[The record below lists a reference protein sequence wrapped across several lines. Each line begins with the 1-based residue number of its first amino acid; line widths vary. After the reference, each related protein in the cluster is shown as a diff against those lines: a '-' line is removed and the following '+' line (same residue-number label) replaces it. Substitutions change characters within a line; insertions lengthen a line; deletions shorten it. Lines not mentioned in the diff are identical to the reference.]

1 MFGRMKLTAKLLGGF
16 GVVVLITLAVGITGV
31 IVSNDLSALA
41 QRLSN
46 QDLSEVRLVAGL
58 SSQANAY
65 RRAQLQHVLAVTA
78 ESKAQQE
85 KRLGFAEK
93 GANEALTTYLRTA
106 SAAEAKT
113 LATDVKTLWSSFA
126 AETPTILA
134 LSRQGRA
141 AEAQALLNAKSQ
153 DLFQQIEDKLA
164 RLDQFHEA
172 DGKAIVEETD
182 RLNKLSRTL
191 LLSVALFGAL
201 MGAGLALTLSRAI
214 VSPLKTLAGAAHAL
228 AEGDLSV
235 PPLEV
240 KTTDEVGELAKS
252 LNRMRE
258 NLRDTVKEIGATARQ
273 VAATSEELTA
283 TADTAARATTDI
295 TAAVAKTVGE
305 AEQGSLA
312 QQASVEQASS
322 VVLQLDEAIQQIAR
336 GAQDQAKSVTQ
347 TSSVLGQ
354 VASAVQEV
362 AATAQNLAA
371 SSTQT
376 SAAAEKGGVS
386 VEKTVAGMERITRVV
401 NESADRIREMGSYS
415 KQIGQIV
422 EVISELASQTNLLAL
437 NAAIEAARAGEH
449 GKGFAVVAD
458 AVRSLAERSSQATKE
473 IGALISNI
481 QSATENAVRAM
492 EAGTTEVEEGTALS
506 REAGAALAEILKT
519 VEQTH
524 REIQSISSATEE
536 IAASS
541 TEAVKAMDDVA
552 AVTEE
557 STAATQQ
564 MAAGSS
570 TVRKAVADI
579 SAVST
584 QSASAIKNAG
594 ASTEEMSA
602 AVEEVASSASSLS
615 TLAQEMQRLVGKF
628 KL

>member
-16 GVVVLITLAVGITGV
+16 GIVVLITLAVGITGV
-31 IVSNDLSALA
+31 VTNSGLSSLT
-41 QRLSN
+41 QRLAD
-46 QDLSEVRLVAGL
+46 QELPEVRLVADL

-65 RRAQLQHVLAVTA
+65 RVAQLQHVLAKTT
-78 ESKAQQE
+78 ESKTQQE
-85 KRLGFAEK
+85 RVLGDAEK
-93 GANEALTTYLRTA
+93 SVNEALTAYLRIISTG
-106 SAAEAKT
+106 EAKT
-113 LATDVKTLWSSFA
+113 LAIDIKTLWTSLT
-126 AETPTILA
+126 AETPAILA
-134 LSRQGRA
+134 LSRQGRMV
-141 AEAQALLNAKSQ
+141 EAQDLLNARSR
-153 DLFQQIEDKLA
+153 DLFQQIEDKLGH
-164 RLDQFHEA
+164 LNQFHET
-172 DGKAIVEETD
+172 DGQAIGKETD
-182 RLNKLSRTL
+182 RLDALSRTL
-191 LLSVALFGAL
+191 LLAVAAFGAL
-201 MGAGLALTLSRAI
+201 LGAGLAITLSRSI
-214 VSPLKTLAGAAHAL
+214 VLPLRTLAGAAHTL

-240 KTTDEVGELAKS
+240 KTKDEVGELTLS
-252 LNRMRE
+252 FNRMQG
-258 NLRDTVKEIGATARQ
+258 NLRDTVKEMVTTARQ
-273 VAATSEELTA
+273 VAAASEQLTG
-283 TADTAARATTDI
+283 TAGTASRATTDI
-295 TAAVAKTVGE
+295 TEAVARTVSE
-305 AEQGSLA
+305 IEQGATA
-312 QQASVEQASS
+312 QQASVDEAAS
-322 VVLQLDEAIQQIAR
+322 VVHQLDEAIQQIAR

-354 VASAVQEV
+354 VASAVQQV

-376 SAAAEKGGVS
+376 SAAAEKGGLS
-386 VEKTVAGMERITRVV
+386 VQKTVAGMERITQVV

-422 EVISELASQTNLLAL
+422 EVISEIASQTNLLAL

-473 IGALISNI
+473 IASLISNI

-492 EAGTTEVEEGTALS
+492 EAGTAEVEEGTALS
-506 REAGAALAEILKT
+506 REAGDALAEILKT

-541 TEAVKAMDDVA
+541 TEAVKAMDNVA

-584 QSASAIKNAG
+584 QSASAIKDVG

-615 TLAQEMQRLVGKF
+615 SMAQEMRRLVGKF